1 MTPPDP
7 PRPMPFRAF
16 GWGIK
21 FLLLFG
27 GIWFAVGVLLTSI
40 FLLIGR
46 PFWVDTALD
55 ERGISTQAE
64 VVAVRRTHSTVNRQP
79 VFAIE
84 IAFQGTAGRYSAV
97 LPTHAYGAIRSA
109 QTERVLSIEYDPE
122 DPSVVRLQ
130 GGSASVFGRLALIP
144 APFGLIGGGLLVIAF
159 LLALG
164 ERRSYVHGEAV
175 QAEVIEVKGAVV
187 KQNTRTLRRALYRYT
202 VQGQAY
208 EGSLQRVEPPAKGDK
223 IWVYYD
229 PQRPERSIAS

>member
-1 MTPPDP
+1 
-7 PRPMPFRAF
+7 MPFRAF

-55 ERGISTQAE
+55 ERGISTQAQ
-64 VVAVRRTHSTVNRQP
+64 VVAVRSTHSTVNRQS

-84 IAFQGTAGRYSAV
+84 VAFQGASGRHVAV
-97 LPTHAYGAIRSA
+97 LPTHDHGAIRSA
-109 QTERVLSIEYDPE
+109 QTKRVLSIEYDPE

-130 GGSASVFGRLALIP
+130 GGSASVFGWLALIP
-144 APFGLIGGGLLVIAF
+144 APFGLIGGVLLVIAF

-164 ERRSYVHGEAV
+164 ERRIYVHGEMV
-175 QAEVIEVKGAVV
+175 QAEVIEVKGAAV
-187 KQNTRTLRRALYRYT
+187 KQNMRTLRRALYRYS
-202 VQGQAY
+202 VQGQGY
-208 EGSLQRVEPPAKGDK
+208 EGSLQRLNTPAKGDK
-223 IWVYYD
+223 IWVFYD
-229 PQRPERSIAS
+229 RQRPERSVAS